1 MRGTLSDVEAFAKL
15 ETINSIVVHT
25 SCSTQGRAFLRSI
38 DRTMRS
44 ISYSR
49 TCLVRS
55 TVTCMILLLTLNL
68 IMKSL
73 FEYDDRVSQFVM
85 CQILLS

>member
-1 MRGTLSDVEAFAKL
+1 
-15 ETINSIVVHT
+15 
-25 SCSTQGRAFLRSI
+25 
-38 DRTMRS
+38 
-44 ISYSR
+44 
-49 TCLVRS
+49 
-55 TVTCMILLLTLNL
+55 MILLLTLNL